1 VTDLT
6 TRVLIEIRDEIKAT
20 RTELAARLDE
30 TNTRID
36 RTNQHLERLEHRVA
50 SMDLRLT
57 TDIAEL
63 TRAFND
69 EVLFGHRELRKRMER
84 CERDIDELKRR

>member
-20 RTELAARLDE
+20 RTELTARIDE
-30 TNTRID
+30 TNARID

-50 SMDLRLT
+50 SMGLRLT
-57 TDIAEL
+57 TDFAKL
-63 TRAFND
+63 AGSVRAVD
-69 EVLFGHRELRKRMER
+69 
-84 CERDIDELKRR
+84 D